1 MMRGEKGGPD
11 VFGERR
17 DPGRIMMPSLETVV
31 VVEWGMLKWRVG
43 SGKHQR
49 YHSMLEK
56 YVRNAKKRKK
66 RLVTNFENTSLRD
79 FGQTRISKC
88 SKVVVYSMC
97 IHALLFSALVF

>member
-17 DPGRIMMPSLETVV
+17 GPGRIMMPSLETVV
-31 VVEWGMLKWRVG
+31 VGWGMLKWRVG

-56 YVRNAKKRKK
+56 HVRNAE
-66 RLVTNFENTSLRD
+66 T
-79 FGQTRISKC
+79 
-88 SKVVVYSMC
+88 KVGW
-97 IHALLFSALVF
+97 